1 MEPNIFDQQI
11 LNWCTQN
18 GWDYPQ
24 KENGVWYA
32 IAPNAYIPKPV
43 PLAEVFEPIAQE
55 AASLYISS
63 ISAAATSFRQVA
75 DAISEINWTVSL
87 SPVVAEG
94 FHSVGRGIAELAE
107 LLKSPPC
114 KMEMQS
120 DSFPVEEKIKL
131 RDKRNQKMMRSF
143 LQNKFPT
150 NCHHKIR

>member
-1 MEPNIFDQQI
+1 MKSNIFDQQI
-11 LNWCTQN
+11 LDWCAQN

-43 PLAEVFEPIAQE
+43 PLAEIFEPIAQE

-63 ISAAATSFRQVA
+63 ISAATTSFRQVA

-94 FHSVGRGIAELAE
+94 
-107 LLKSPPC
+107 
-114 KMEMQS
+114 
-120 DSFPVEEKIKL
+120 
-131 RDKRNQKMMRSF
+131 
-143 LQNKFPT
+143 
-150 NCHHKIR
+150 